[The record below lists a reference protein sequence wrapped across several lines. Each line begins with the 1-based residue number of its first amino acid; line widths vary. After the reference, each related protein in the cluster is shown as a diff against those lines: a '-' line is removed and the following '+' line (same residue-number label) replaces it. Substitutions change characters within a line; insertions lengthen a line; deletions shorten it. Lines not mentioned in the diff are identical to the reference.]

1 MGIALMLGFQHRN
14 SSHFGIHTYNRPT
27 YSPLPFA
34 REAGRPT
41 PEPTPAPEVV
51 KKLTKAEWRA
61 KAPSSTPIQFTGQII
76 TGKAR
81 LFAAV
86 GPPDKTQTIG
96 DEISLYWQ
104 CSDGLIQIVTGAQ
117 LYNITGQIIGPVND
131 Y

>member
-14 SSHFGIHTYNRPT
+14 SSRFGIHTYNRPS
-27 YSPLPFA
+27 YSPPPVA
-34 REAGRPT
+34 RESARPT
-41 PEPTPAPEVV
+41 PEPTDAPEVV
-51 KKLTKAEWRA
+51 KKLTTAEWRA

-76 TGKAR
+76 IGKAQ